1 LSDRNGHW
9 GVFKQTL
16 DQDSAEALVTGAQN
30 AEADSPRISPDG
42 TWLLYQELAEKT
54 ERLWPMARL
63 MRIPVNGGPPELVFS
78 ARFYNSHRCSQG
90 AESNLCVFAEQTS
103 DGKWLVFS
111 ALDPISGR
119 GRELAKFAT
128 DPLGFYHWDLS
139 PDGKRIAIL
148 KAGENQ
154 IHVLPLSSGVV
165 RDVTVKGWTGFNSLD
180 WSSDGKGF
188 FIGNLSGGSATL
200 IYVDQAAN
208 ARPLWHQ
215 KSTTGT
221 WGVPSRDGRQLAILG
236 QEFNANLW
244 MMENF

>member
-1 LSDRNGHW
+1 
-9 GVFKQTL
+9 
-16 DQDSAEALVTGAQN
+16 
-30 AEADSPRISPDG
+30 
-42 TWLLYQELAEKT
+42 
-54 ERLWPMARL
+54 
-63 MRIPVNGGPPELVFS
+63 
-78 ARFYNSHRCSQG
+78 
-90 AESNLCVFAEQTS
+90 
-103 DGKWLVFS
+103 VFS

-154 IHVLPLSSGVV
+154 IYVLPLSTGVV
-165 RDVTVKGWTGFNSLD
+165 RDHIVKGWTGFNSLD

-188 FIGNLSGGSATL
+188 FIGSLSGGSATL

-208 ARPLWHQ
+208 ADPLWHQ

-221 WGVPSRDGRQLAILG
+221 WGVPPAMADSWRFSVKNSTRTSGRLAQQRRHG
-236 QEFNANLW
+236 QPHIGGTGVASLLSSTQGDVPRIRGSEPHLCQKSVQVLISKYCQINLPGPSKW
-244 MMENF
+244 L